1 MSALMNH
8 ASTLYPANRASK
20 SGDRD
25 SSGDVR
31 FGSRRFSYLC
41 IDIITKLNLKPT
53 RMEKRSIKQMSGATR
68 RNVEVYNITMQL
80 LAVEGFSFEVEYLEN
95 PNIPALTE

>member
-1 MSALMNH
+1 MNH

-25 SSGDVR
+25 RSGDVR

-53 RMEKRSIKQMSGATR
+53 RKEQRSIEQM
-68 RNVEVYNITMQL
+68 
-80 LAVEGFSFEVEYLEN
+80 LE
-95 PNIPALTE
+95 PRGGM